1 MSLAHPGLSKFW
13 VVFVLLD
20 AAKPCCMNVVA
31 ALDSIVLEG
40 RADVGMT
47 ERVGRERFP
56 LHNLVL
62 GDELD
67 PLRRAKSTYRAQ
79 RVVAFGVGNKGHASV
94 LEHRPVPI
102 TRERSDEF
110 RVVVVARLMVV
121 L

>member
-1 MSLAHPGLSKFW
+1 MSLAHPGLTKFG

-20 AAKPCCMNVVA
+20 AAKLCCINVVA
-31 ALDSIVLEG
+31 ALGSVELES
-40 RADVGMT
+40 RTYVGMT
-47 ERVGRERFP
+47 EWVGRERFP

-102 TRERSDEF
+102 TRERSD
-110 RVVVVARLMVV
+110 
-121 L
+121 

>member
-13 VVFVLLD
+13 VIFVLLD

-47 ERVGRERFP
+47 ERVGRDRFP

-62 GDELD
+62 GDELY
-67 PLRRAKSTYRAQ
+67 PLRRSKGTYRAQ
-79 RVVAFGVGNKGHASV
+79 RIVAVGLGNQGHASS
-94 LEHRPVPI
+94 LEYRPVPVA
-102 TRERSDEF
+102 RERSS
-110 RVVVVARLMVV
+110 
-121 L
+121 